1 MVTKLSDL
9 ANVLQEDAL
18 PSGLSRDLF
27 DRQQEISTHLEHGQ
41 SIEISMPNG
50 EIIKITPTK

>member
-18 PSGLSRDLF
+18 PNRLSRDLH
-27 DRQQEISTHLEHGQ
+27 DRQDEISTHLEQGQ
-41 SIEISMPNG
+41 AISIPGPNG
-50 EIIKITPTK
+50 EVITITPTK